1 MITKDNL
8 RKVLDILGFRDDS
21 NSGVYIQK
29 YSDDM
34 VSIEVD
40 FNEQKIKYFPMDNTF
55 KEGEFPTIAKP
66 STGFVAHRD
75 TTFNFGA
82 NENFVCLVCADYLLK
97 KGYKANHIVFEP
109 AFKIG
114 HVNKPS
120 YGDILVFDKEYKP
133 LILIE
138 NKTYGKEFNTEWSN
152 MQKDGGQLFS
162 YISGMS
168 GKLGVCENI
177 ALYACDVDSQIN
189 SKIHIVT
196 LKDNENRLKDLD
208 NPISFKDCNGKYFEV
223 WDKTY
228 GKSFETKG
236 LFEDGIEPYTI
247 GKNKY
252 TIKDLKT
259 LSHSEIGSIYHAF
272 ATTLRYH
279 AITDFEHTFYILMDL
294 FLCKITDEKHNPDD
308 LQFYYKGITRDTPK
322 EYCNRLLRL
331 YQQGKDDL
339 FNIKV
344 INKDREDITRIFED
358 TNRTKNGLYDA
369 IVELVDEIKFYN
381 IKKFNF
387 ISVENKEEFEI
398 NFQILIKI
406 ASLIQDINLSNSE
419 TNHFFGDLFEGL
431 LSKNVHQTEGQ
442 FFTPMPITNFIINSL
457 PDFSKGSP
465 KILDF
470 ACGAGHFLTEFVKQ
484 YPNAKLYGIEKS
496 QTLSQ
501 VAKIATILNGCQDAR
516 IVFKDSLSDINVM
529 DKRYQGFDDESFDCI
544 IANPPYSVK
553 GFLETLTKNDIDQY
567 TLKNYVDEKAY
578 PTNKSIECFFMEK
591 AYKMLKNKGFFGIV
605 LPSSMLSND
614 NLYEYTR
621 ALLFRNFN
629 IMSVVSLNSRTFGS
643 TGTNTII
650 LFAQKI
656 KKNADGLVGTM
667 LKKQDIT
674 QYNTYGFV
682 EEYCDKQQYDRNDYF
697 ALMQDKV
704 LSDSLNLNPIIQEY
718 RNSFKAPKIPATLQK
733 KWFEESDGFDA
744 DWKASKLYNKKFKEF
759 VNSEQY
765 VIKEQEYFEQKFIEY
780 AIEIEK
786 EKLTVFVEIAD
797 NNVLLLQSPP
807 DKIGS
812 KSNKAGI
819 VNFLGYDWS
828 NRKGDEG
835 IKYVTEMPVYQPSD
849 DDDEDADAQEQI
861 NSIKYIKTPLYNPQD
876 KDDNTKLA
884 YRIREHICENAR
896 GISPLSVPSN
906 ISENLDLVNISKL
919 TDLIDFSRST
929 FDKSI
934 KTTAPRNIVQ
944 IKYKKGIPVVKLGEV
959 CDIKI
964 GGTPDRNNNS
974 YFIGKNLWVSISEM
988 NGQLIVDTKEKISDE
1003 GVKKSNVKLIKK
1015 GTTLLSFKLSI
1026 GKTAI
1031 AGVDLYTNEAI
1042 AGLIPLSDNI
1052 TNEFIFALFNSRII
1066 DLDNVDYKA
1075 FGKSL
1080 NSTYLK
1086 QDVQIPLPSLDVQNE
1101 IVRKCS
1107 ALDNQL
1113 QESKRKVEVLKAEIE
1128 ERADMLFDKYELK
1141 SIGSLCES
1149 PMYGANVSAK
1159 EGNKD
1164 SDYRYIRITDITD
1177 DGNLNDDWKTA
1188 EVIEEKY
1195 ILKEGDFLFART
1207 GATAGKTFC
1216 YKADYGK
1223 AIYAGYLIKFRPNAE
1238 LLHFDYLRIVTKSTI
1253 YKKWAENTRGGTA
1266 QPNINA
1272 QQYSGYKIPVPS
1284 LSVQQEIVS
1293 KIETIEQQISK
1304 LKSEIENIPQKKKA
1318 ILEDAL
1324 IEK

>member
-697 ALMQDKV
+697 TLMQDKV
-704 LSDSLNLNPIIQEY
+704 LADRLNHNPIIQEY

-934 KTTAPRNIVQ
+934 KTIAPKNIVQ

-959 CDIKI
+959 CE
-964 GGTPDRNNNS
+964 
-974 YFIGKNLWVSISEM
+974 L
-988 NGQLIVDTKEKISDE
+988 
-1003 GVKKSNVKLIKK
+1003 KK
-1015 GTTLLSFKLSI
+1015 GTSI
-1026 GKTAI
+1026 TKADCIDGEYKVV
-1031 AGVDLYTNEAI
+1031 AGGIDYAYTHNSYNREPNIITVSASGAN
-1042 AGLIPLSDNI
+1042 AGFVNFWR
-1052 TNEFIFALFNSRII
+1052 ERIFASDCTTIKAKKEEETYFIYLFLSAFQDKVYEYQKGSAQPHVYAD
-1066 DLDNVDYKA
+1066 DL
-1075 FGKSL
+1075 KSM
-1080 NSTYLK
+1080 N
-1086 QDVQIPLPSLDVQNE
+1086 IPLPSLDVQKE

-1107 ALDNQL
+1107 TLDNQL
-1113 QESKRKVEVLKAEIE
+1113 QVSKRKVEVLKAEIE
-1128 ERADMLFDKYELK
+1128 EIMT
-1141 SIGSLCES
+1141 
-1149 PMYGANVSAK
+1149 NVDYPK
-1159 EGNKD
+1159 MEIKD
-1164 SDYRYIRITDITD
+1164 FGEIKMCKR
-1177 DGNLNDDWKTA
+1177 
-1188 EVIEEKY
+1188 
-1195 ILKEGDFLFART
+1195 ILKEQTSYEGDIPFYKIGTFGKVADSYISSDLFNEYKSKFSYPKKGQILLSA
-1207 GATAGKTFC
+1207 AGTI
-1216 YKADYGK
+1216 GK
-1223 AIYAGYLIKFRPNAE
+1223 AIVFDGKPSYFQDSNIVWIENDETIVMNKYLYYGLSFVDWSRYETNGGIIKRLYN
-1238 LLHFDYLRIVTKSTI
+1238 DNLRQTT
-1253 YKKWAENTRGGTA
+1253 
-1266 QPNINA
+1266 
-1272 QQYSGYKIPVPS
+1272 IPVPS

-1304 LKSEIENIPQKKKA
+1304 LKSEIESIPQKKKA